1 MENRKKEYIAVFDE
15 LGFYAPKKAQELVR
29 CKDCKY
35 FELNHWDN
43 VDSVPLITA
52 HEICKKW
59 GDGCKTS
66 LEGFCFLGG
75 KNEERTDD

>member
-1 MENRKKEYIAVFDE
+1 MTEYICKEVQTDNGGYLEPVKE
-15 LGFYAPKKAQELVR
+15 LIR

-43 VDSVPLITA
+43 VDSVPIITA

-66 LEGFCFLGG
+66 LEGFCFMGE
-75 KNEERTDD
+75 KNEERTNG